1 MNVFDFAMQMEADA
15 EAFYRKLAGRSP
27 LPGVKRIFTDLAA
40 DEQKHFAMFRQFKSD
55 AALADMEDSR
65 ALDNAKSVFAEL
77 LEEKADVASMQD
89 DLESYRYAMK
99 LEAEGVR
106 FYEDA
111 ARREKDG
118 GVQALLLHVA
128 AEERKH
134 FNIVENIYRFV
145 NAPNEYLAWA
155 EFSSPDEFHA
165 FGRKV
170 DL

>member
-1 MNVFDFAMQMEADA
+1 MNVFDFAMKMEAEA
-15 EAFYRKLAGRSP
+15 EAFYRKLAGRSS
-27 LPGVKRIFTDLAA
+27 LPGVKRIFADLAE
-40 DEQKHFAMFRQFKSD
+40 DEQKHFAMFRQLKAD
-55 AALADMEDSR
+55 AGLSDMEDSR
-65 ALDNAKSVFAEL
+65 TLDHARTVFGRL
-77 LEEKADVASMQD
+77 LEEKADIASMQD
-89 DLESYRYAMK
+89 DLESYHYAMK

-111 ARREKDG
+111 ARREKDA

-134 FNIVENIYRFV
+134 FNVVENIYRFV

-165 FGRKV
+165 FGRNI